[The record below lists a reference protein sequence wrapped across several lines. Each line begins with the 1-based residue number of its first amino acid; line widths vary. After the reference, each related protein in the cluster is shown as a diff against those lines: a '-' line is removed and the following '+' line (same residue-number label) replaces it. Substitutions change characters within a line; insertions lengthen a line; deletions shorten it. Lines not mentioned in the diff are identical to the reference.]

1 LSTFPQED
9 PLTSPFRDGAEER
22 QLPPP
27 TKTGAGNDA
36 AAAAESPCRSCGAC
50 CSYSREWPR
59 FSLEDDATLALIPRA
74 YVDDGEA
81 AMRCN
86 GDRCAALVGEVGVG
100 TSCAVY
106 DVRPDV
112 CRACD
117 PGDDACAMARHRFG
131 MESLPR
137 S

>member
-1 LSTFPQED
+1 LSTSPED
-9 PLTSPFRDGAEER
+9 PLASPFQDRPDEPRPRPVEHAA
-22 QLPPP
+22 
-27 TKTGAGNDA
+27 KSDA
-36 AAAAESPCRSCGAC
+36 AAAETLCRSCGAC
-50 CSYSREWPR
+50 CAYSREWPR

-86 GDRCAALVGEVGVG
+86 GDRCAALVGEVGVA

-112 CRACD
+112 CRACE
-117 PGDDACAMARHRFG
+117 PGDGACVTARHRFG
-131 MESLPR
+131 MEALAR
-137 S
+137 T